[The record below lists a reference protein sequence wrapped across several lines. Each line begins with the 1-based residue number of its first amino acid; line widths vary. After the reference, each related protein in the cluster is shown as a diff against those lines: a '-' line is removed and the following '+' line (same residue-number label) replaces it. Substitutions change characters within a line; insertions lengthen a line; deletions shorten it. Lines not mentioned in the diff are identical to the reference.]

1 MKNYSH
7 TCANP
12 NANPRRNAT
21 GRPNPSRPRGNG
33 LAPSDRSPQ
42 SLRWATAI
50 VVGIVIS
57 MPAMA
62 LAQASGAFD
71 PTAKLQQVV
80 TWVQNGAGIIAI
92 IAIVFTGLKFMF
104 GDPQASR
111 QGLMVVIGASVLFG
125 ASSIIAWLES

>member
-1 MKNYSH
+1 M
-7 TCANP
+7 
-12 NANPRRNAT
+12 
-21 GRPNPSRPRGNG
+21 
-33 LAPSDRSPQ
+33 
-42 SLRWATAI
+42 RWATAI
-50 VVGIVIS
+50 VVGLVVS